1 MAVRDPFYTLQPR
14 VFVPVVRD
22 ALASLK
28 DIQLAFVYGS
38 SVRGNT
44 RADSDIDIMMI
55 GNEEP
60 SLSDMGEALLNMEGP
75 LGRQVDLRFYT
86 PEEFL
91 RKLGEGYGLV
101 PRVMQEPKLWIIGF
115 ERQLNT
121 LVNERSILSKAESAL
136 GSREKAVAW
145 LSEKNWALGGSRPVH
160 LTSSNAGLQRV
171 ERILGRITQ
180 DRTTRAEPRAAQR
193 GYPRSTPPPLPSIV

>member
-22 ALASLK
+22 ALARLK

-38 SVRGNT
+38 SIRGDT

-55 GNEEP
+55 GDEEP
-60 SLSDMGEALLNMEGP
+60 SLSDLGEALLDMEGP
-75 LGRQVDLRFYT
+75 LGREVDLRFYT
-86 PEEFL
+86 PGDFL
-91 RKLGEGYGLV
+91 QRLGKGTGLV
-101 PRVMQEPKLWIIGF
+101 PRVMQEPRLWIIGF
-115 ERQLNT
+115 ESQLNA

-145 LSEKNWALGGSRPVH
+145 LSEKNWALGGSRPVD

-171 ERILGRITQ
+171 ERILGRIEQ
-180 DRTTRAEPRAAQR
+180 
-193 GYPRSTPPPLPSIV
+193 GMSS